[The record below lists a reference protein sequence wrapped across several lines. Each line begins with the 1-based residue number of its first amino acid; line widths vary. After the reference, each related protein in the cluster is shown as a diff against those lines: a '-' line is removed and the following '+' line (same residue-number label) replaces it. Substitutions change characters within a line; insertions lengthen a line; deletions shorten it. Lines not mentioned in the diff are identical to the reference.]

1 MIAIEEG
8 LRLPWWRLRLAGGLE
23 AAFEHQTSPARAS
36 YIQSWL
42 LVFVVFNVI
51 SLKVDFDLFGPE
63 DFRLPAYLTL
73 LGFVPVAVL
82 GILALGFR
90 TGARFQALVVS
101 TTVLTDLVIVL
112 NSARIAPA
120 GHTDTYLIL
129 AAIVPLVVGLIAP
142 LAFRYTLALCLTC
155 FVVYGGYIAFYGL
168 VQDGKSGV
176 ASLVSML
183 ILVPPK
189 LSFMREREAKR
200 SFLLGMRAQISAAAL
215 HEANAQLTIL
225 SERDALT
232 GIANRRH
239 FTTAF
244 EQGWRVAC
252 ANGTW
257 FGVILIDIDHF
268 KRFNDSAGHAGGDR
282 CLALIAAT
290 LEAGVAQAGGLLARY
305 GGEEFVVLLP
315 GLDTAAA
322 GAVAE
327 HLRVAVLRLGLP
339 HPGLSGDATVTV
351 SLGVA
356 TRCGRPGIAAEALLE
371 AADAALYEAKRGG
384 RNRVVSAF
392 AGRDAEGARQSSAA

>member
-1 MIAIEEG
+1 MIAIENG

-23 AAFEHQTSPARAS
+23 RTFEHQTGPARAG

-42 LVFVVFNVI
+42 LIFVVFNVI

-73 LGFVPVAVL
+73 LGFVPIAIL
-82 GILALGFR
+82 GILALGFW
-90 TGARFQALVVS
+90 TSARFQALVVAA
-101 TTVLTDLVIVL
+101 TVLTDLVIVL

-155 FVVYGGYIAFYGL
+155 FAVYAGYIAYFGL

-200 SFLLGMRAQISAAAL
+200 SFLLGLRAQLSAAAL

-232 GIANRRH
+232 GIANRRQ
-239 FTTAF
+239 FTAAF
-244 EQGWRVAC
+244 EQGWRAAC
-252 ANGTW
+252 ASGTW

-290 LEAGVAQAGGLLARY
+290 LETGVAQVGGLLARY
-305 GGEEFVVLLP
+305 GGEEFVAVLP
-315 GLDTAAA
+315 GLDPAAA

-327 HLRVAVLRLGLP
+327 HLRLAVLRLG
-339 HPGLSGDATVTV
+339 HPET
-351 SLGVA
+351 
-356 TRCGRPGIAAEALLE
+356 AAEVLLE

-384 RNRVVSAF
+384 RNRVAGASATSDH
-392 AGRDAEGARQSSAA
+392 AATRQSSAA